1 LWQCQQPFITIFAS
15 QKQNWTTVLNDLWLN
30 IQGYYNDLID
40 LLPRLGLAVLILL
53 GLLGVAR
60 FIRSFSQRKL
70 YRRVNDPLLARFIAN
85 LVGSAV
91 VVLGLMLALKI
102 VGLSGVAVGLLSTAG
117 VGAFVIGFAFK
128 DIGENF
134 LAGVVLA
141 FNRPFRI
148 GDTVELA
155 GFTGEVVSLN
165 LRDTQM
171 KTADGKDVFIP
182 NSIVV
187 KSPVANRT
195 LDEFLREEFR
205 VQLNYSADLGKAAS
219 VIQAVL
225 DDADEILHEEGKL
238 PEVVY
243 GDMASTTIYLVA
255 RYWLNVLSM
264 KMPAAN
270 VQKILFDRAKAGLK
284 AAGIALPADPSEAAA
299 QQVDKNTDN

>member
-1 LWQCQQPFITIFAS
+1 
-15 QKQNWTTVLNDLWLN
+15 VLNDLWLN

-70 YRRVNDPLLARFIAN
+70 YRRMNDPLLARFIAN
-85 LVGSAV
+85 LIGSAI
-91 VVLGLMLALKI
+91 VVLGLMLSLKI

-134 LAGVVLA
+134 LAGIVLA

-171 KTADGKDVFIP
+171 KTADGRDVFIP

-195 LDEFLREEFR
+195 LDEFLREELR
-205 VQLNYSADLGKAAS
+205 VQLNYNTDLGRASS

-225 DDADEILHEEGKL
+225 DDADEVLHEEGKL

-243 GDMASTTIYLVA
+243 GDMSPTTICLVG
-255 RYWLNVLSM
+255 RYWLNVLTM
-264 KMPAAN
+264 KIPAAN
-270 VQKILFDRAKAGLK
+270 VQKILFDRTKAGLK
-284 AAGIALPADPSEAAA
+284 AAGIALAADPSETAA
-299 QQVDKNTDN
+299 QQMDKNTDN